1 MLPSV
6 ADRFVMTTAIAADN
20 LPAVPPAQF
29 TSRVGLRHL
38 LEPALVQ
45 STLPHIKENLRT
57 FN

>member
-20 LPAVPPAQF
+20 PPAVPPAQF

-45 STLPHIKENLRT
+45 STLPHIKENL
-57 FN
+57 

>member
-6 ADRFVMTTAIAADN
+6 ADRFAMTTAIAADN
-20 LPAVPPAQF
+20 LPAVPPAQL
-29 TSRVGLRHL
+29 TSRHL